1 MKNLLFLFL
10 IFSFTSLFSQETQV
24 HYLRAQV
31 ASMGV
36 REDENSGVSKWLVE
50 GREVNML
57 VELHQTKVIIY
68 SQKTQNYYIIKQVEQ
83 EPNSWKWLCRDNEA
97 KSCYV
102 ALRTSSEYPNLMT
115 VAIEY
120 NDLVWFY
127 ICSHE

>member
-1 MKNLLFLFL
+1 MKNLLFIFLF
-10 IFSFTSLFSQETQV
+10 FSFTNLFSQEAKVT
-24 HYLRAQV
+24 YLRAQN

-36 REDENSGVSKWLVE
+36 REDENSAVSEWIVD

-57 VELHQTKVIIY
+57 VELHATKVIIY

-83 EPNSWKWLCRDNEA
+83 EENSWKWLCRDAEA

-102 ALRTSSEYPNLMT
+102 ALRKSPDYPGFIT
-115 VAIEY
+115 VAVEY

-127 ICSHE
+127 ICTHE

>member
-1 MKNLLFLFL
+1 MKNLLFLLLF
-10 IFSFTSLFSQETQV
+10 FSFTSLFSQEVKVT
-24 HYLRAQV
+24 YLRAQK

-36 REDENSGVSKWLVE
+36 RENKNSGVSEWIVD
-50 GREVNML
+50 GRDVNML

-83 EPNSWKWLCRDNEA
+83 EENSWKWLCRDPEA

-102 ALRTSSEYPNLMT
+102 SLIKNPNYPGLIT

-120 NDLVWFY
+120 DDLVWFY
-127 ICSHE
+127 ICRQE

>member
-10 IFSFTSLFSQETQV
+10 LFSFTSLFSQEAKV

-36 REDENSGVSKWLVE
+36 REDENSAVSEWIVD
-50 GREVNML
+50 GREVNIL
-57 VELHQTKVIIY
+57 VELHQTKVIIF
-68 SQKTQNYYIIKQVEQ
+68 SPKTQNYYIIKQVEQ
-83 EPNSWKWLCRDNEA
+83 EENSWKWLCRDNEA

-102 ALRTSSEYPNLMT
+102 ALRTSPDYPELMT

-127 ICSHE
+127 VCNHE

>member
-10 IFSFTSLFSQETQV
+10 IFSFTSLFSQETKV
-24 HYLRAQV
+24 HYLRAQG

-36 REDENSGVSKWLVE
+36 REDEFSGVHEWLVE

-83 EPNSWKWLCRDNEA
+83 EPNSWKWLCRDNDA

-102 ALRTSSEYPNLMT
+102 GLRTDPKYPDLMT
-115 VAIEY
+115 LAIEY
-120 NDLVWFY
+120 NDLIWFY
-127 ICSHE
+127 ICKHE